1 MGVPKFYRWTSERYP
16 CLSEIVKEYQIPEFD
31 NLYLDMNGIIHVCSH
46 PDDANPHFRITE
58 EKIFKDIFH
67 YIEVLFRL
75 IQPRKVFF
83 MAVDGVA
90 PRAKMNQQRGRRF
103 RSAREAEEQEQKAV
117 ERGEELPKEAR
128 FDSNCITPGTPF
140 MDRLD
145 KQLQF
150 FVSNKI
156 THDRLWQHCKVIY
169 SGHQTPGEGEHKIM
183 EYIRYSKAQPDHDPN
198 TRHCLYGLD
207 ADLIMLGLTSHEPH
221 FSLLREEVRFGGK
234 KDQKRTT
241 TPEETTFHLLHLSL
255 MREYIDYEFSSLR
268 ELLPFEYCIE
278 NIIDDWVFMGFLV
291 GNDFIPHL
299 PHLHINKDALPTL
312 FTTYKE
318 VLPTLDGYLNEGG
331 TLNLK
336 RFEKFMLKLTQF
348 DLEKFD
354 EINADLKYFQGKRAE
369 EGKAFTPRR
378 EAENRAKKL
387 EAFQFDDEPFD
398 NAFGA
403 LEDLN
408 DDEMEEHVRKT
419 LDKLGIS
426 QDPAMNDNETD
437 CSSVASQ
444 PEEEDEESIF
454 EAEFRQYKRNYYMSK
469 MDYTRVD
476 AAMLREQAHSYVR
489 GLQWILNYYYNGIC
503 SWSWFYPEHY
513 SPCISD
519 IKDFADM
526 DMNFNLGKP
535 FLPFEQLL
543 GVLPPHSIKLLPKAY
558 WSLVLDEGSPL
569 RKFYPQKFETD
580 LNGKQQ
586 DWEAV
591 VLIPFLDEKAL
602 LEAMKPCNEKLIEDE
617 LRRNQHGPMYIYD
630 FTSQNLGEF
639 KAPEYFPSIAV
650 NHAQVT
656 HVYRDEWM
664 IPSHR
669 FIKGL
674 ASGVRMDLY
683 FAGFPTLKH
692 LPHTV
697 HIAKEGVKVFQQ
709 NSRGE
714 NFILQITE
722 SPTPPARQAAA
733 QFLDKI
739 VYVAWPHLIEAKV
752 VALSDGKTYFSM
764 VSGQVQESQL
774 ENRQRDE
781 FNMSCNHICSH
792 YLNRWGV
799 QTGDTK
805 MLIYAKVMTG
815 RRYIPG
821 HEGRMV
827 LEKEWSSLVQPYAMQ
842 MVVRDLAAHDPGLKK
857 YFTVAEFFP
866 PRTKVFM
873 LGHPYY
879 GCMGEVLEAE
889 AEGRALKGRLRI
901 SMTVPTE
908 PSLTQIDLNQHTTLF
923 MNSYQAAQKLG
934 MLSHLF
940 SRITGSVFLSPQ
952 ATPDSMASTE
962 NRNKLNI
969 GLNLKSNAKSE
980 EVAGYTQRPKDTT
993 QWLYSD
999 RVVEA
1004 VREYQQKFPE
1014 VLDHLSANID
1024 SKDFFYQD
1032 QVFPEEKCKERV
1044 AELTAWLK
1052 EVACAKAER
1061 RPCGTVSAEETLVPV
1076 VIEEVNKVKSIRAKA
1091 IKMQV
1096 RPHLLFKP
1104 SSLQGSSPP
1113 DPSVQF
1119 ELLDRIINV
1128 REGFSVP
1135 LGARGT
1141 IIGIRPAGKEVDTVY
1156 DILFDETFAGG
1167 LKLAGEA
1174 SVQRCYRL
1182 HRAAIINVS
1191 FGERKTI
1198 SNSFQ
1203 TASTKT
1209 KKNGHGQQQ
1218 PSSGNRWKLQPQ
1230 EQQQQQ
1236 YLGPAWQKKH
1246 QGPPPSLGTQS
1257 LTLDDLVPITSAS
1270 EVPCLVHGTYYCYWS
1285 SISQHGLQAK
1295 DASHPIRLHIGKP
1308 RTDTG
1313 PKAFQLHIYLDVA
1326 LALTHGVHLARRKSG
1341 QVLSLGDA
1349 QGRISPKYFAKVV
1362 DLTNNQVIYSSQYA
1376 ATKDSIGPEGVKI
1389 KGQQGLHGLGRGKGM
1404 TAPGTPQGMHVF
1416 HNIWQQM
1423 QSLDHNQQPQS
1434 HPESQLQQHPQLQ
1447 QQQQP
1452 KHLSQTRHQPK
1463 VATDASQ
1470 LLSAILNIS
1479 SDDSTCSSSHS
1490 SQPTGSSHR
1499 KEVSVQE
1506 LFMSQM
1512 GTLAGNGNNSS
1523 MGPGRGGGSH
1533 SKPGAQS
1540 HQPSSV
1546 FNPVFPVYGHHQ
1558 YPNTNQ
1564 QQYHNS
1570 NMNQQHHSH
1579 RHSHHQESFK
1589 PKTQGN
1595 QQGFRKVKESQPMLD
1610 GAAAQAVIYP
1620 HLQNR
1625 QTQPRLQESSQNN
1638 SHPFQQG
1645 NRASTS
1651 FAMRPNPPGEAQ
1663 TSSSSLLGVEVNS
1676 ECLKA
1681 TSPVKSAFV
1690 PTQVI
1695 RNQTPR
1701 KAKDREE
1708 SNCLDEASTSAVT
1721 RVLQCGQGLGAH
1733 SEGMVD
1739 NEGRKP
1745 DGAGNAHQH
1754 QNKPRK
1760 QGRNRLAVKFAYDK

>member
-1 MGVPKFYRWTSERYP
+1 MGIPKFYGWTSERYP
-16 CLSEIVKEYQIPEFD
+16 CVSEIVKEYQIPEFD
-31 NLYLDMNGIIHVCSH
+31 NLYLDMNSIIHTWSN
-46 PDDANPHFRITE
+46 PDDADPHFRITE

-67 YIEVLFRL
+67 HIEVLFRL

-90 PRAKMNQQRGRRF
+90 PLSKMNQMRRGRF
-103 RSAREAEEQEQKAV
+103 SVAWGVEEQEQQAV

-128 FDSNCITPGTPF
+128 FDSSCITPGTVF

-145 KQLQF
+145 KQLQY

-156 THDRLWQHCKVIY
+156 THNRLWQHCKVIY
-169 SGHQTPGEGEHKIM
+169 SGHLTPGEGEHKIM

-198 TRHCLYGLD
+198 TRHCFYGMD
-207 ADLIMLGLTSHEPH
+207 ADLIILGLTSHEPH
-221 FSLLREEVRFGGK
+221 FSILREDLRFGVK
-234 KDQKRTT
+234 KDQKCTT
-241 TPEETTFHLLHLSL
+241 ILEETTFHLLHLSL

-291 GNDFIPHL
+291 GNDFIPPL
-299 PHLHINKDALPTL
+299 PHLHIDKDALPTL

-336 RFEKFMLKLTQF
+336 RFEKFMAKLTQF
-348 DLEKFD
+348 DRDKFD
-354 EINADLKYFQGKRAE
+354 EINADLKYQGKRAE
-369 EGKAFTPRR
+369 EGKAFTPQR
-378 EAENRAKKL
+378 EAENGAKKL

-398 NAFGA
+398 NACGA

-408 DDEMEEHVRKT
+408 DDDEMEEHVRKT
-419 LDKLGIS
+419 LDKLDIS
-426 QDPAMNDNETD
+426 QDRAMNDNETN

-444 PEEEDEESIF
+444 PKEEDEESIF
-454 EAEFRQYKRNYYMSK
+454 EAEF
-469 MDYTRVD
+469 YTRVD

-503 SWSWFYPEHY
+503 CWSWFYPEYY

-543 GVLPPHSIKLLPKAY
+543 AVLPPQSIKLLPKAY

-569 RKFYPQKFETD
+569 HKFNPKEIKIVFD
-580 LNGKQQ
+580 GKQE
-586 DWEAV
+586 DCKTV
-591 VLIPFLDEKAL
+591 VIMPFIDEKVL

-617 LRRNQHGPMYIYD
+617 LQRNQHRPMYIYE
-630 FTSQNLGEF
+630 FTPQNLGEF

-774 ENRQRDE
+774 DNWQQDE

-805 MLIYAKVMTG
+805 MLICAKVLKG

-842 MVVRDLAAHDPGLKK
+842 MVVRDLAVHDPGLKK
-857 YFTVAEFFP
+857 YITVAEFFP

-889 AEGRALKGRLRI
+889 AEGQALKGRLRI

-908 PSLTQIDLNQHTTLF
+908 PSLTQIDLNQHTTVF

-934 MLSHLF
+934 MQSHVF
-940 SRITGSVFLSPQ
+940 SRITGTVFLSPQ

-962 NRNKLNI
+962 NRSKFNI
-969 GLNLKSNAKSE
+969 GLNLKSNVKSE
-980 EVAGYTQRPKDTT
+980 EVAGYTQKPKA

-999 RVVEA
+999 RVVES

-1024 SKDFFYQD
+1024 SYDDFYQD

-1061 RPCGTVSAEETLVPV
+1061 RPCGTVSVEESLVPV
-1076 VIEEVNKVKSIRAKA
+1076 VIEEVNKVKSIQAKA
-1091 IKMQV
+1091 IKMEV
-1096 RPHLLFKP
+1096 RPYLLFKP

-1141 IIGIRPAGKEVDTVY
+1141 IIGIHPAGKEVDTMY
-1156 DILFDETFAGG
+1156 DILFDEAFAGG
-1167 LKLAGEA
+1167 LTLAGEA

-1182 HRAAIINVS
+1182 HRTAIINVS
-1191 FGERKTI
+1191 FGECK
-1198 SNSFQ
+1198 
-1203 TASTKT
+1203 
-1209 KKNGHGQQQ
+1209 
-1218 PSSGNRWKLQPQ
+1218 PSAGNNWRLQPQ
-1230 EQQQQQ
+1230 EQQQQQQQYLDSIRQKKHQGSLPSLGTQSLTPSSRIGWRLQPQEQQQQQQYVGPARQKKHQGPLPSLGTQSLTPSSRNSWRQQPQEQQQQQQQQQKQ

-1246 QGPPPSLGTQS
+1246 QGPPPLLGTQSLTPSSGSSWRLQPQEQQQQQQKQYLGPAWQKKHQGPLPSLGTQS
-1257 LTLDDLVPITSAS
+1257 LTATENLTLDAD
-1270 EVPCLVHGTYYCYWS
+1270 
-1285 SISQHGLQAK
+1285 
-1295 DASHPIRLHIGKP
+1295 
-1308 RTDTG
+1308 
-1313 PKAFQLHIYLDVA
+1313 
-1326 LALTHGVHLARRKSG
+1326 
-1341 QVLSLGDA
+1341 
-1349 QGRISPKYFAKVV
+1349 
-1362 DLTNNQVIYSSQYA
+1362 
-1376 ATKDSIGPEGVKI
+1376 
-1389 KGQQGLHGLGRGKGM
+1389 
-1404 TAPGTPQGMHVF
+1404 
-1416 HNIWQQM
+1416 
-1423 QSLDHNQQPQS
+1423 
-1434 HPESQLQQHPQLQ
+1434 
-1447 QQQQP
+1447 
-1452 KHLSQTRHQPK
+1452 
-1463 VATDASQ
+1463 
-1470 LLSAILNIS
+1470 
-1479 SDDSTCSSSHS
+1479 
-1490 SQPTGSSHR
+1490 
-1499 KEVSVQE
+1499 
-1506 LFMSQM
+1506 
-1512 GTLAGNGNNSS
+1512 
-1523 MGPGRGGGSH
+1523 
-1533 SKPGAQS
+1533 
-1540 HQPSSV
+1540 
-1546 FNPVFPVYGHHQ
+1546 
-1558 YPNTNQ
+1558 
-1564 QQYHNS
+1564 
-1570 NMNQQHHSH
+1570 
-1579 RHSHHQESFK
+1579 
-1589 PKTQGN
+1589 
-1595 QQGFRKVKESQPMLD
+1595 
-1610 GAAAQAVIYP
+1610 
-1620 HLQNR
+1620 
-1625 QTQPRLQESSQNN
+1625 
-1638 SHPFQQG
+1638 
-1645 NRASTS
+1645 
-1651 FAMRPNPPGEAQ
+1651 
-1663 TSSSSLLGVEVNS
+1663 
-1676 ECLKA
+1676 
-1681 TSPVKSAFV
+1681 
-1690 PTQVI
+1690 
-1695 RNQTPR
+1695 
-1701 KAKDREE
+1701 
-1708 SNCLDEASTSAVT
+1708 
-1721 RVLQCGQGLGAH
+1721 
-1733 SEGMVD
+1733 
-1739 NEGRKP
+1739 GRKP
-1745 DGAGNAHQH
+1745 PDAALLPSPIRAKGCTDAWPADTWEE
-1754 QNKPRK
+1754 RK
-1760 QGRNRLAVKFAYDK
+1760 QERSRISGDS